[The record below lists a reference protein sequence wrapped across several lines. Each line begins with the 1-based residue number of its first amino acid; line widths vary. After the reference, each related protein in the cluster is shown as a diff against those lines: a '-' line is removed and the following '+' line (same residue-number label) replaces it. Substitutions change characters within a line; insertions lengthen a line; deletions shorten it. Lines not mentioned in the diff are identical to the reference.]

1 MDLSEYPKK
10 KILKDNTEIILRPMV
25 KEDKDNLLH
34 FFKSLATDD
43 RLFLKDDVTKEE
55 VIKAWADNI
64 DYSKVLPILAIAD
77 NNKIVGDATL
87 HRTNFGWSRH
97 TGEIR
102 MVISGSFQKKGLGT
116 VLARELVDHAVS
128 FGLDIIT
135 AQMAAKQ
142 VSAINAFKKLGFVQE
157 AILKNHVMDIRGEKS
172 NLIIMS
178 NDVSQLW
185 KKMEEM
191 LMDWYPIE

>member
-10 KILKDNTEIILRPMV
+10 KTLKDNTEIILRPMV
-25 KEDKDNLLH
+25 REDKDELLH
-34 FFKSLATDD
+34 FFRSLSTDD

-64 DYSKVLPILAIAD
+64 DYSKVLPILAFAD

-102 MVISGSFQKKGLGT
+102 MVITSSYQKKGLGT

-142 VSAINAFKKLGFVQE
+142 ISAINAFKKLGFVQE
-157 AILKNHVMDIRGEKS
+157 AILKNHVMDLRGEKS
-172 NLIIMS
+172 NLVIMS

-191 LMDWYPIE
+191 LMDWYPVE

>member
-10 KILKDNTEIILRPMV
+10 KTLKDNTEIILRPMV
-25 KEDKDNLLH
+25 KEDKDKLFH
-34 FFKSLATDD
+34 FFTSLTTDD

-102 MVISGSFQKKGLGT
+102 MVITSSYQKKGLGT

-142 VSAINAFKKLGFVQE
+142 ISAINAFKKLGFVQE
-157 AILKNHVMDIRGEKS
+157 AILKNHVMDLRGEKS
-172 NLIIMS
+172 NLVIMS

-191 LMDWYPIE
+191 LMDWYPVE